1 MLCHDSSLL
10 RRLYAKIT
18 WPVSVRTLMDPTN
31 FLSSDHWNVRYH
43 LGLSSHSRCQRRT
56 SNGQYEDVV
65 VLLALRRPLPY
76 PPIHASWLVTAEVGS
91 AEVGFA
97 EVGFDQIGP
106 HCVKPS
112 PRIPTLHAFLKAR
125 QMI

>member
-31 FLSSDHWNVRYH
+31 FLSNDHWNVRYQ

-56 SNGQYEDVV
+56 SNRQYEDLVI
-65 VLLALRRPLPY
+65 LLALRRPLPY
-76 PPIHASWLVTAEVGS
+76 PPILTPLCRCCGANPFAHSQRLVACASSQHRW
-91 AEVGFA
+91 
-97 EVGFDQIGP
+97 
-106 HCVKPS
+106 C
-112 PRIPTLHAFLKAR
+112 
-125 QMI
+125 